1 MADTFTPEQVSQILE
16 EFFKV
21 VGTRQYIGARYV
33 PIFGRKEETSIQ
45 WDNSAPYEPL
55 TIVLYQGN
63 SYTSR
68 QYVPT
73 GVDILNDEFWALTG
87 NYNAQIEAYRRE
99 VQEFSNR
106 IDAVEDSDISQ
117 NAQLAGTANSGLK
130 ELIAA
135 NTALIN
141 SQGEQ
146 LAGNTNS
153 GLKDLI
159 ENNGDAIE
167 QNANAIEAQG
177 NQLAGTTNS
186 GLKDLITNNANA
198 ISAQGN
204 QLAGTADSGLKGL
217 ITTNANDIAALRQE
231 IGKSGYEGA
240 KSIGFGDSNMVGGE
254 AGATENTYYQICQK
268 LGCTYD
274 NRGVNGATFALTGN
288 NKIKDVI
295 NAATADDEV
304 KLVVLI
310 GGIND
315 YHYGEYNV
323 GSFKTAVSECVNACL
338 TKFPNADICL
348 IWDQG
353 KQHPN
358 ARMLR
363 YPHAMS
369 TLANYSRTR
378 NITVVP
384 TFDLCF
390 DANLYASQNH
400 WNGNGCSIV
409 AQRACALLTGGSLY
423 PALTYRIAVSPSGS
437 VSGCNAIV
445 QKIAN
450 LDSYTIDQYADI
462 NFDAGWEAAAAFTTL
477 FELPMGIDG
486 NLASGDKYFDV
497 AICLADNKNLFLNYR
512 QFADNYTSL
521 NDSPVL
527 TVRNRYAVTGVS
539 HPAIGSRISIPL
551 RPQQ

>member
-73 GVDILNDEFWALTG
+73 GVDILNEEFWALTG
-87 NYNAQIEAYRRE
+87 NYNAQVEAYRRE
-99 VQEFSNR
+99 VQAFSNR
-106 IDAVEDSDISQ
+106 IDAVEDSDVTQNTQLAGTADSGLKTLISA
-117 NAQLAGTANSGLK
+117 NTERLSDVDAQLAGTAESGLK
-130 ELIAA
+130 SLIGENADA
-135 NTALIN
+135 IEQNASSITA
-141 SQGEQ
+141 QGEQ

-159 ENNGDAIE
+159 
-167 QNANAIEAQG
+167 NANTALINGQSE
-177 NQLAGTTNS
+177 QLAGNTNS
-186 GLKDLITNNANA
+186 GLKDLIM
-198 ISAQGN
+198 
-204 QLAGTADSGLKGL
+204 
-217 ITTNANDIAALRQE
+217 TNAADIAQIRQDV
-231 IGKSGYEGA
+231 GKSGYEGA

-295 NAATADDEV
+295 DAATADDKV

-323 GSFKTAVSECVNACL
+323 GSFKTAVSECVNVCL

-378 NITVVP
+378 NIAVVP

-462 NFDAGWEAAAAFTTL
+462 NFDAGWEAAAGFTTL

-486 NLASGDKYFDV
+486 NLASGDKFFDV
-497 AICLADNKNLFLNYR
+497 AIGLADNKNLFLNYR

>member
-73 GVDILNDEFWALTG
+73 GVDILNEEFWALTG
-87 NYNAQIEAYRRE
+87 NYNAQVEAYRRE
-99 VQEFSNR
+99 VQAFSNR
-106 IDAVEDSDISQ
+106 IETVEDSDISQ
-117 NAQLAGTANSGLK
+117 NAQLAGTADSGLKTLISANTEHLSDVDAQLAGTTESGLKTLIGENADAIEQNASSITAQGEQLAGTTNSGLK
-130 ELIAA
+130 DLINA

-141 SQGEQ
+141 GQSEQ

-159 ENNGDAIE
+159 M
-167 QNANAIEAQG
+167 
-177 NQLAGTTNS
+177 
-186 GLKDLITNNANA
+186 
-198 ISAQGN
+198 
-204 QLAGTADSGLKGL
+204 
-217 ITTNANDIAALRQE
+217 TNAADIAQIRQDV
-231 IGKSGYEGA
+231 GKSGYEGA

-295 NAATADDEV
+295 DAATADDEV

-315 YHYGEYNV
+315 YHYIDYNV
-323 GSFKTAVSECVNACL
+323 GSYKTAIGECINACL

-369 TLANYSRTR
+369 TFANYSRTR
-378 NITVVP
+378 KIVVPP
-384 TFDLCF
+384 TFDLSF
-390 DANLYASQNH
+390 DDNLYASQNH

-409 AQRACALLTGGSLY
+409 AQRACALLTNGSLY
-423 PALTYRIAVSPSGS
+423 PALTYRGVVNPSGE
-437 VSGCNAIV
+437 VTGCLAVV
-445 QKIAN
+445 QKIAH
-450 LDSYTIDQYADI
+450 LDSYTIEQHADI
-462 NFDAGWEAAAAFTTL
+462 NFAADFQVAAGFTTL

-486 NLASGDKYFDV
+486 SIGARDKYFDTS
-497 AICLADNKNLFLNYR
+497 ILLADTVFLFMNFR
-512 QFADNYTSL
+512 QFGNNYESL
-521 NDSPVL
+521 TDSPIL
-527 TVRNRYAVTGVS
+527 TVRNRFPITQNHVTAGC
-539 HPAIGSRISIPL
+539 RISIPL

>member
-1 MADTFTPEQVSQILE
+1 MADIFTPEQVAQILE
-16 EFFKV
+16 EFFRV
-21 VGTRQYIGARYV
+21 IGTRQYIGARYV

-55 TIVLYQGN
+55 TIVQYQGN
-63 SYTSR
+63 SFTSR
-68 QYVPT
+68 QYVPA
-73 GVDILNDEFWALTG
+73 GVDILNEEFWAITG
-87 NYNAQIEAYRRE
+87 NYNAQVEAYRRE
-99 VQEFSNR
+99 VQTFSNR
-106 IDAVEDSDISQ
+106 IGAIESSDVSQ
-117 NAQLAGTANSGLK
+117 NAQLAGTADSGLK
-130 ELIAA
+130 ELISA

-146 LAGNTNS
+146 LAGNTSS
-153 GLKDLI
+153 GLKGLI
-159 ENNGDAIE
+159 EDNSDAIE
-167 QNANAIEAQG
+167 QNANDIAAQG
-177 NQLAGTTNS
+177 DQLAGTTNS
-186 GLKDLITNNANA
+186 GLKDLITANANA
-198 ISAQGN
+198 IALLN
-204 QLAGTADSGLKGL
+204 QEL
-217 ITTNANDIAALRQE
+217 
-231 IGKSGYEGA
+231 GKSKYEDA
-240 KSIGFGDSNMVGGE
+240 KSIGFGDSNMAGGE
-254 AGATENTYYQICQK
+254 AGATENTYYQICEK

-274 NRGVNGATFALTGN
+274 NRGVNGATFALSGN

-295 NAATADDEV
+295 DAATADDEV

-315 YHYGEYNV
+315 YHYIEYNV
-323 GSFKTAVSECVNACL
+323 ANFRTAVGECVNACL

-363 YPHAMS
+363 YPHAMAS
-369 TLANYSRTR
+369 LANYSRTR
-378 NITVVP
+378 KIIVTP

-390 DANLYASQNH
+390 NENLYASQNH
-400 WNGNGCSIV
+400 WNSGGCSIV
-409 AQRACALLTGGSLY
+409 AQRACALLTNGSLY
-423 PALTYRIAVSPSGS
+423 PALTYRIAVSPSGA
-437 VSGCNAIV
+437 VSGCNAVV

-462 NFDAGWEAAAAFTTL
+462 NFDASWEVDAGFTTL

-497 AICLADNKNLFLNYR
+497 AIGLSDNKNLFLNYR

-521 NDSPVL
+521 TDSPVL
-527 TVRNRYAVTGVS
+527 TVRNRYAITGVS